1 MFSPN
6 IVPVEE
12 GGTTLVTV
20 EDKMELISDRE
31 LTRGICRRRK
41 SVNVFSRDSR

>member
-12 GGTTLVTV
+12 EGTTLVTV
-20 EDKMELISDRE
+20 EDKMELIRDRE
-31 LTRGICRRRK
+31 QTSGICRRRK
-41 SVNVFSRDSR
+41 SVRVFSRDRR